1 MIKLIVNL
9 LCNIFQ
15 VKVIDFMGPL
25 IFLVDDNEQVT
36 TLINKKLENE
46 GLTNLMIFNS
56 YDSLLA
62 EITKKPQIIV
72 LDNYLDID
80 DDDPEISLERF
91 KQLKKQLPDTRIII
105 FSGETDPDVIHSFI
119 FRGAY
124 TYITKNL
131 EALDKLV
138 FAIKQIIHH
147 EL

>member
-1 MIKLIVNL
+1 MN
-9 LCNIFQ
+9 
-15 VKVIDFMGPL
+15 PL

-36 TLINKKLENE
+36 SLIRLKLENE
-46 GLTNLMIFNS
+46 GFMNLMIFNS
-56 YDSLLA
+56 YGSLLT
-62 EITKKPQIIV
+62 EIERNPQILV

-80 DDDPEISLERF
+80 NDDPRISLERF
-91 KQLKKQLPDTRIII
+91 KQLKKELPETRIII
-105 FSGETDPDVIHSFI
+105 FSGETDPDIIHDFI